1 MADNMKQIRVRF
13 LGKDYSLRVK
23 EDDELATLEMAEYLD
38 ERLRAFKSSHP
49 EQSDLTAAVI
59 TALAVTEEL
68 FIERSNN
75 LDPGEYVNEQLSDME
90 KILSDA
96 LLSKK

>member
-1 MADNMKQIRVRF
+1 MADQIKSIRVRF

-23 EDDELATLEMAEYLD
+23 EEDKAATIEMAEFLD
-38 ERLRAFKSSHP
+38 ERLRAFKSAHP

-68 FIERSNN
+68 FMERSEN
-75 LDPGEYVNEQLSDME
+75 LNPGDWLNEQLDEMS
-90 KILSDA
+90 KNLTAA
-96 LLSKK
+96 LQE

>member
-1 MADNMKQIRVRF
+1 MSEHLKSIRVRF

-23 EDDELATLEMAEYLD
+23 EEDELATLEMAEYLD
-38 ERLRAFKSSHP
+38 ERLRRFKSAHP

-68 FIERSNN
+68 FMERSGN
-75 LDPGEYVNEQLSDME
+75 LDPGDWMNEQLGEME
-90 KILSDA
+90 KKLAGA
-96 LLSKK
+96 LRSN